1 MFRGKKPAGQPRT
14 LRSITEGKTAAANTP
29 ADLPYDA
36 QAGIPMS
43 ELGASQQYD
52 DVATAALPPADAA
65 IQRKRSW
72 ESNCEFGSKK

>member
-14 LRSITEGKTAAANTP
+14 LRSITEGKTASANTP

-43 ELGASQQYD
+43 ELGGGQQYN
-52 DVATAALPPADAA
+52 DVATSALPPAEAA
-65 IQRKRSW
+65 IQRKRAW
-72 ESNCEFGSKK
+72 ESNGGFGDKK